1 VKRTV
6 GRALRRAVGSAAA
19 GTAALALLVCGC
31 VFAALAGP
39 ALSLHTRTGAL
50 HQTLAGY
57 PATTKTVQVST
68 TWGGF
73 SEVLNGGE
81 ENQPLAA
88 GTLVKTLNELGA
100 SLTATPLPL
109 SSGAWASLSAVPL
122 TVLGGEAPQARAG
135 APPKLEVAYRD
146 PLTSYVR
153 LVRGTLS
160 GQQVPPG
167 ALAVAATEPTA
178 ARFGLHPGSRLTLAA
193 SPRPVT
199 VVVTAIVSARSASS
213 TFWQQDTALAR
224 PSLEADTLLSPF
236 YWAGGLIAD
245 PDQFGAIQQILSGA
259 GLGLQWEF
267 PLRLGGLSAD
277 QAPGLYRALNRAA
290 TVTPVLKG
298 ELAPGAQALTVSS
311 PLTRDLA
318 LFLGTQSSV
327 QTVLLLLFVSLIVAG
342 AVVILLAAR
351 MIADRREAE
360 LRVLRARGASL
371 RQVAAVMLGGAL
383 VAAGPGALAGA
394 GLAVALVPGGTTAGG
409 WLLAAVAAAV
419 ALAGP
424 PLIAAGQ
431 HRRPR
436 PAGNPARISAAGAP
450 GTGQSRRRL
459 VAEVTAVAAALG
471 GLIVVHD
478 QGAASGPAGGA
489 DLYLAAMPVLVAL
502 PVVVIMLRLY
512 PLAIRGVL
520 AVSARGPGAT
530 GFLALSR
537 AARSSLTGV
546 LPAFAL
552 VLVLSLAAF
561 AGMVS
566 QGIARGETAS
576 SWQATGADAVIQ
588 PNGALITAAAMRA
601 IRAVPGV
608 RHATAVWNTGWSTP
622 SGVQV
627 TVTAVDPA
635 SYAALV
641 ADTPFPATPAAR
653 VGRATPGGVRAGTI
667 VPVLASPSAAAALGR
682 GPATLDE
689 TAAAGSIRV
698 RVAGVVTATPAQ
710 PSGGIF
716 VIMPLQTLPGSYGA
730 PMPNALLVTGPG
742 IDHAQLTATAS
753 RVVPGS
759 TISFRSA
766 VLATLAASPLQH
778 GAGLII
784 TLTIASAAALGLFIV
799 ILGLALG
806 AAERRLTLARLAV
819 MGFGRPAGLVVTEVM
834 PGVLAAVVAAIV
846 CAVALPSAVG
856 PGIDLSVFTGTGAAV
871 RLQPDALAL
880 ALPAVTIAVLALA
893 VLAAEARTLSR
904 RDVCAQ
910 LRVD

>member
-1 VKRTV
+1 M
-6 GRALRRAVGSAAA
+6 GSAAG

-39 ALSLHTRTGAL
+39 ALSLHTRTEAL

-73 SEVLNGGE
+73 SEVLNNGA
-81 ENQPLAA
+81 ENQPLAG
-88 GTLVKTLNELGA
+88 GTLVQTLNELGA
-100 SLTATPLPL
+100 SLAATPLPL
-109 SSGAWASLSAVPL
+109 SSGAWASLSTVPL

-146 PLTSYVR
+146 PFTSYVR

-160 GQQVPPG
+160 GRQVPPG

-178 ARFGLHPGSRLTLAA
+178 ARFGLHPGSRLTLAVP
-193 SPRPVT
+193 SGHVI
-199 VVVTAIVSARSASS
+199 VVVTAIVAARSPGS

-245 PDQFGAIQQILSGA
+245 PDQFGAIQQILPGA

-267 PLRLGGLSAD
+267 PLGLGGLSAD

-290 TVTPVLKG
+290 TVTPALKG
-298 ELAPGAQALTVSS
+298 ELAPGAEALTVSS

-318 LFLGTQSSV
+318 LFLGTQSAV

-383 VAAGPGALAGA
+383 VAAGPGALIGA
-394 GLAVALVPGGTTAGG
+394 GLAVALVPGGALAAG
-409 WLLAAVAAAV
+409 WPLAAVAAAV

-424 PLIAAGQ
+424 PLIAAWQ
-431 HRRPR
+431 HRRPG
-436 PAGNPARISAAGAP
+436 PAGNPARITTAETR
-450 GTGQSRRRL
+450 GTGRSRRRL

-478 QGAASGPAGGA
+478 QGGPGSGAAGGGP

-512 PLAIRGVL
+512 PLAIRGLL
-520 AVSARGPGAT
+520 AVSARGRGAT

-552 VLVLSLAAF
+552 VLVLSVAAF

-566 QGIARGETAS
+566 QGIARGETAA

-588 PNGALITAAAMRA
+588 PNGAGLITAAAVRA

-653 VGRATPGGVRAGTI
+653 VGVVGPGGVLAAGAT

-682 GPATLDE
+682 GPATLDK
-689 TAAAGSIRV
+689 TAGAGSITV
-698 RVAGVVTATPAQ
+698 RVAGIVAATPAQ

-730 PMPNALLVTGPG
+730 PVPNALLVTGPG
-742 IDHAQLTATAS
+742 IDHARLTAVAS
-753 RVVPGS
+753 RAVPGS
-759 TISFRSA
+759 SVSFRSA
-766 VLATLAASPLQH
+766 VLATLAGSPLQH

-819 MGFGRPAGLVVTEVM
+819 MGHQRPAGLVVTEVM
-834 PGVLAAVVAAIV
+834 PGVLAAVVAGIV
-846 CAVALPSAVG
+846 CTVALPGAVG
-856 PGIDLSVFTGTGAAV
+856 PGIDLSVFTGTGAVV

-893 VLAAEARTLSR
+893 VLAAEARTLRR